1 MKVIKQ
7 WTNSREAIMRKDMCH
22 DLHMKIL
29 ALELKNIYTL
39 SPAISHT
46 GLPIY
51 HSTIR
56 CQICQKNMQNNFNPN

>member
-1 MKVIKQ
+1 
-7 WTNSREAIMRKDMCH
+7 MRKDMCH

-56 CQICQKNMQNNFNPN
+56 CQICKKNMQNNFNPN